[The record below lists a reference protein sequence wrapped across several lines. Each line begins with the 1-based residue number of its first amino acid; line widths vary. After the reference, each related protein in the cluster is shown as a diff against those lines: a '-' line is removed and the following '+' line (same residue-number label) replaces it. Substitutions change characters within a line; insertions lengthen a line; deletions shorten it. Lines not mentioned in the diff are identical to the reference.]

1 MLILEK
7 SIKVLKLNRKPTGKW
22 SKLKEGDVI
31 TVKFDVDGNGGNSPT
46 VDIYINGSYN
56 HSPFARSFNEM
67 FYKGKDEY
75 VKGYGYVKARPLAEL
90 EEVEL

>member
-1 MLILEK
+1 MLTLEK

-31 TVKFDVDGNGGNSPT
+31 TVKFDVTGSGGNSPT

-67 FYKGKDEY
+67 FYKGKREY
-75 VKGYGYVKARPLAEL
+75 VDGYGWTTTRPLAEI
-90 EEVEL
+90 EEVN